1 MVQKKI
7 LIVVNNFDIGGIQRL
22 ALDQLY
28 ICSDLSIYAE
38 AHYRFDNE
46 TSSTKNFMTLE
57 NKRISQ
63 KKLLIYKMPN
73 KYIKQIFY
81 LMQILRKTNFSLIIN
96 HDVAAG
102 LQIKIALILT
112 RKVVPTY
119 VFIHQL
125 PSLAPNLQR
134 WKRFIYAL
142 CADEIYCYSIAV
154 LKDWNRR
161 LNENYLLK
169 LISKHKRPN
178 LQRNGVY
185 LNRLPKAPLDKKL
198 YGSPRLIF
206 IGRNV
211 PWKNLTLFINLARTL
226 KEFNV
231 NILIIVPDLNSEL
244 ETKLKK
250 EFGRRISFEIGKK
263 IEDISFYRNDI
274 HIYPVNYG
282 PDAKFIESVSIN
294 CLEMACLGIP
304 SLVTQGGLNTWPD
317 LTATSLFHQ
326 LDWSDLTKYRSI
338 VKDIMRQDIKKN
350 EISRTRKIISIEN
363 NIMAL
368 LSKKYP
374 KN

>member
-1 MVQKKI
+1 M
-7 LIVVNNFDIGGIQRL
+7 NNFDIGGIQRL

-28 ICSDLSIYAE
+28 ICSDLNIYAE
-38 AHYRFDNE
+38 AHYRSDYE
-46 TSSTKNFMTLE
+46 TSSTKNFITLE
-57 NKRISQ
+57 NKRILQ
-63 KKLLIYKMPN
+63 KKILIYKMPN
-73 KYIKQIFY
+73 KYVKQIFY
-81 LMQILRKTNFSLIIN
+81 LMQVLRKTNFSLIIN

-102 LQIKIALILT
+102 LQIKIALVLT

-154 LKDWNRR
+154 LKDWNSR

-185 LNRLPKAPLDKKL
+185 LNRLPKAPLGKKL
-198 YGSPRLIF
+198 YSAPRLIF

-250 EFGRRISFEIGKK
+250 EFGKRINFEIGKK
-263 IEDISFYRNDI
+263 LEDISFYRNDI

-304 SLVTQGGLNTWPD
+304 SLVTQGGLNTWPE
-317 LTATSLFHQ
+317 LTATSLFYQ
-326 LDWSDLTKYRSI
+326 LDWSDLTTYRSI
-338 VKDIMRQDIKKN
+338 VKDITRQGIKKK
-350 EISRTRKIISIEN
+350 EISHTRKVISIEN
-363 NIMAL
+363 NIMTL